1 MLGRKENNRIVHS
14 QSEQVDAVFLKNQPS
29 WRHLHKSNPLFLGLL
44 LSMIWSLIS
53 LMQRC
58 CSVSLELSASALDWS
73 SIFAENGVY
82 KPRQAG
88 IILEAKTTV
97 FVNPFGLEARPR
109 VHTHILQLFFPPKQ
123 YFVSPWMFCKQITAF
138 FSFGSHFKLNL
149 PSCACLEQFWDML
162 TSEIQENDFP
172 LSVHTEMF
180 EQIYWCTSKNICKK
194 SLGLIPNYMD
204 KSLAPHPKCL
214 NNSRCFEAKI
224 FEQKS
229 GINLPSRPDCTH
241 TQKAQRF
248 VQKYIPVD
256 MDVCSIMCR
265 NNKEIVAWTPKFS
278 FVEDDLPASDYRKEV
293 EAQKRWSL
301 FCHPETHNRLCVIST
316 YCIGMIGP
324 TIHTAYWS
332 HCFPR

>member
-14 QSEQVDAVFLKNQPS
+14 QSELGDAVFLKNQPS

-97 FVNPFGLEARPR
+97 FVYPFGLEARQTSCA
-109 VHTHILQLFFPPKQ
+109 HTYFATFFPSETILCIPMDALQ
-123 YFVSPWMFCKQITAF
+123 TNRSL

-241 TQKAQRF
+241 THTHKKRNGLCKNIFLWIWTFAQ
-248 VQKYIPVD
+248 
-256 MDVCSIMCR
+256 
-265 NNKEIVAWTPKFS
+265 
-278 FVEDDLPASDYRKEV
+278 
-293 EAQKRWSL
+293 
-301 FCHPETHNRLCVIST
+301 LCVVATKKS
-316 YCIGMIGP
+316 
-324 TIHTAYWS
+324 
-332 HCFPR
+332 